1 MSHFIYFYFS
11 KFINFFLIFK
21 FNFLLICHWTFIKN
35 KHVTSV
41 PKLKLTETLQKY
53 AIGYLQSV
61 RYYKRFSK
69 KSSAW
74 RPNGVI
80 HTLKIW
86 YYPTWY
92 LEIVRFASK
101 PVVLGIPNVATHTN
115 IYQWCFVVTQILH
128 TSCLCAEIPGCF
140 GVVLGR
146 LSIWYNVH
154 MERCLLLFKC
164 SRLPSYIISGVFH
177 RKVSYPPFL

>member
-1 MSHFIYFYFS
+1 MSHFIHFYFS
-11 KFINFFLIFK
+11 KFINFFFIFK
-21 FNFLLICHWTFIKN
+21 YKFLLICHWTFIKN

-80 HTLKIW
+80 QYSQNL
-86 YYPTWY
+86 
-92 LEIVRFASK
+92 
-101 PVVLGIPNVATHTN
+101 VLPNLIPRNCAV
-115 IYQWCFVVTQILH
+115 CFK
-128 TSCLCAEIPGCF
+128 TSCSGNP
-140 GVVLGR
+140 LG
-146 LSIWYNVH
+146 YYTYKH
-154 MERCLLLFKC
+154 
-164 SRLPSYIISGVFH
+164 ISMVF
-177 RKVSYPPFL
+177 RSDPDPPY